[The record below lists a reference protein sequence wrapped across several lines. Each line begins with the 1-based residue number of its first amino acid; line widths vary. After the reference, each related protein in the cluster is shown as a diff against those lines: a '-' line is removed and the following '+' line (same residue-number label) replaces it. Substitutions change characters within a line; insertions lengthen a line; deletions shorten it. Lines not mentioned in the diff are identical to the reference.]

1 MLDQCD
7 QLQQISHAQTRPSGR
22 RHHERINRR
31 QARPLCIHAAELAR
45 FAVVVHA
52 VLTPGQAPV
61 YQREHL
67 PTQRMERVCDPEEL
81 RLISQ
86 IASS

>member
-1 MLDQCD
+1 MVDQCD
-7 QLQQISHAQTRPSGR
+7 QLQQISYAQTGPSGR

-45 FAVVVHA
+45 FVVVVNA

-61 YQREHL
+61 YQRKYL
-67 PTQRMERVCDPEEL
+67 TTQRMERVSDPEEL

-86 IASS
+86 IGSS